1 MLSSFVEQTSLQ
13 KEVVYTFAIHCLID
27 AIPSIHSLRKT
38 IPLAYIIKFHVTFLS
53 RYIIRC
59 YESTHHFIKTHIGR
73 TFDSWLIHDV
83 YKVVA
88 HFNPF
93 QAAGMKSLPDFP
105 R

>member
-1 MLSSFVEQTSLQ
+1 M
-13 KEVVYTFAIHCLID
+13 YCLID

-38 IPLAYIIKFHVTFLS
+38 ILLAYIIKFHVAFLS
-53 RYIIRC
+53 RLFIGC
-59 YESTHHFIKTHIGR
+59 YKSMHHFIKTHIGR
-73 TFDSWLIHDV
+73 TFDSWLNHNV

-93 QAAGMKSLPDFP
+93 QAAGIKSLPDFP